1 MVSQV
6 YAVCIAGAVVSAS
19 NHHFGVVLAVVPGL
33 KSPFV
38 LAIAVV
44 DDFCTAVTVLLA
56 VVPTCS
62 YNLSFAEVI
71 TVVPG

>member
-1 MVSQV
+1 MQLQLYAVVSQV
-6 YAVCIAGAVVSAS
+6 YAALIAGAVVSAS

-44 DDFCTAVTVLLA
+44 DDFCAAVTVLLA
-56 VVPTCS
+56 LVPS
-62 YNLSFAEVI
+62 YSL
-71 TVVPG
+71 